1 VIGLDESLAELL
13 RSGVVSLDAALAVA
27 ESPDELEGLAG
38 PRHRAVS
45 IPRVGAVTMPVPPQE
60 ARGNEQSK
68 GLLERA
74 GALFGKKGT

>member
-1 VIGLDESLAELL
+1 MRAGT
-13 RSGVVSLDAALAVA
+13 VSLEAALAAA

-45 IPRVGAVTMPVPPQE
+45 IPRVGAVTMPLPSQE
-60 ARGNEQSK
+60 LRGNEQSR
-68 GLLERA
+68 GLQGLA